1 MRKTNH
7 ILHGVLTLVTVG
19 IWSLG
24 WGIIILRNWAYN
36 ESHGYNDLKRN
47 GHPLTPQFVESRVRY
62 SSFSTPI
69 LVPVDSVDSELLASV
84 KKQALDAM
92 PATYLPKAP
101 TPKKKSFRD
110 ETESREFGIDE
121 ELTKMFEEMGIT
133 DPEDMQR
140 VIDAALADDTTKS
153 PRNRL
158 LFSFGGYAK
167 QLIDENDL
175 QIPVGSGAT

>member
-47 GHPLTPQFVESRVRY
+47 GHPVMPEFVESRIRY

-69 LVPVDSVDSELLASV
+69 LVPVDSVDSEVLASAQ
-84 KKQALDAM
+84 KLAADAA
-92 PATYLPKAP
+92 PKTYLPKAP
-101 TPKKKSFRD
+101 IPKKKSFYD
-110 ETESREFGIDE
+110 STETREFELDE
-121 ELTKMFEEMGIT
+121 ELTKMFEEMGINDT
-133 DPEDMQR
+133 EDMQKI
-140 VIDAALADDTTKS
+140 IDLAIADTETKS
-153 PRNRL
+153 PRDRL
-158 LFSFGGYAK
+158 LFSFGGYAR
-167 QLIDENDL
+167 QLIEESDL
-175 QIPVGSGAT
+175 R